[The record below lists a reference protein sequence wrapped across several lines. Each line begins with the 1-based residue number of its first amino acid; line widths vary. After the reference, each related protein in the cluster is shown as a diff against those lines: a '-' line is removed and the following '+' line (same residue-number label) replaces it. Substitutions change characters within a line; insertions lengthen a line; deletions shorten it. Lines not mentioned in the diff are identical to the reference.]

1 MNYEARALSA
11 LIKNQDMMQ
20 ALASNAGTL
29 FVSHKNIWDFI
40 YDYYRSYREVPVDQ
54 VVLEQ
59 FSDFEFDADIQGA
72 TGHHLTVL
80 RSKKTGQELDRM
92 VEGAAEAIAAGHSP
106 QAVLE
111 HLVERTALIQRNG
124 GISRAVDVRD
134 TEDASREFERRREL
148 AALHGG
154 QIGIPTGFKYIDD
167 NYPTGFAP
175 GHFVVGLGYSGL
187 GKTWFIIQLAINA
200 WLNGYKPM
208 IINLEMTP
216 EELRDRIYFLISQYK
231 MDELVRAEI
240 DPDDFERWA
249 KDYMAGKVEFHLIGN
264 EGFGS
269 FTTDMVAGKIEQYK
283 PDIVFCDYLQLFA
296 DRANSTNDVTR
307 ARATAREFKELAQ
320 ASMVPIVV
328 ISAVTGKDKKDRQ
341 NPPSLAQVAWS
352 SEIEY
357 AANLAFAVHTH
368 RDVVTQKAKETQIV
382 GLKNRHGGL
391 FSFDVKM
398 DLEIGTITE
407 IPPDEQLAWQDDDED
422 PMTKLMNKAQ

>member
-20 ALASNAGTL
+20 ALSSNAGNL
-29 FVSHKNIWDFI
+29 FVSHKEIWDFV
-40 YDYYRSYREVPVDQ
+40 YDYYRRYREVPTSQ
-54 VVLEQ
+54 VVLDQHE
-59 FSDFEFDADIQGA
+59 FEFDAELEGA
-72 TGHHLTVL
+72 TGHHLGVL
-80 RSKKTGQELDRM
+80 RKKKTEQELDRLL
-92 VEGAAEAIAAGHSP
+92 EGASEALDDGHSA

-134 TEDASREFERRREL
+134 SEEASREFERRREL

-216 EELRDRIYFLISQYK
+216 EELRDRIYFLISAYK
-231 MDELVRAEI
+231 MDDLVRAEI
-240 DPDDFERWA
+240 DPDDFMRWA

-320 ASMVPIVV
+320 ASLVPIIV

-357 AANLAFAVHTH
+357 AANLAFAVHTY
-368 RDVVTQKAKETQIV
+368 RDPITQKAKETEIV
-382 GLKNRHGGL
+382 ILKNRHGGYA
-391 FSFDVKM
+391 SFNVKM
-398 DLEIGTITE
+398 DLENGIIE
-407 IPPDEQLAWQDDDED
+407 EVKPEDMLSWNDDDED
-422 PMTKLMNKAQ
+422 PMIQLMKQAQ